1 MASRLAALT
10 KRFHSKPRPSLPAW
24 ATENT
29 TEVQTLAR
37 VNQEIVWAA
46 ESTGLLETLRSG
58 LVGLDRQSE
67 PGTDRLK

>member
-29 TEVQTLAR
+29 TQVQALAQ
-37 VNQEIVWAA
+37 VNQEIVWAV

-58 LVGLDRQSE
+58 LIGLDGQSDRGE
-67 PGTDRLK
+67 TD